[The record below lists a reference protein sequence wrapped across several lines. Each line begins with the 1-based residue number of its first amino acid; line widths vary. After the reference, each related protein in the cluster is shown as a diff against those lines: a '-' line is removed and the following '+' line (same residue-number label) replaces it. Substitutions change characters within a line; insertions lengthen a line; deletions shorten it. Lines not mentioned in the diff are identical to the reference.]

1 MGFSPNVKVGFD
13 FTKKI
18 TGGFEYYGGLGPVLN
33 FNPISQQSATDFS
46 CD

>member
-1 MGFSPNVKVGFD
+1 MGIFSERESRLD

-18 TGGFEYYGGLGPVLN
+18 TGGFEYYESRAGLKLQS
-33 FNPISQQSATDFS
+33 ISQQSTDFS